1 VSIYATL
8 WEIKLPTDGVWAM
21 DEQDWVRVY
30 AQAVPAHIGHPSDYP
45 DGDPYGDF
53 LPPPVRLDKT
63 EEPVGPPHRAVVIC
77 GPLTTKGS
85 ARSAQEYVNPL
96 LVLTGEEY
104 ESVKWTELF
113 DRISHEIARH
123 AGVARTTA
131 VYLAPDGTITR
142 VVEQDE

>member
-8 WEIKLPTDGVWAM
+8 WEIQLPTDGVWAM

-53 LPPPVRLDKT
+53 LPPPVRLDET
-63 EEPVGPPHRAVVIC
+63 EEPIGPPHRAIVIC
-77 GPLTTKGS
+77 GPLTTKGT
-85 ARSAQEYVNPL
+85 ARSPQEYVNPL

-104 ESVKWTELF
+104 ESIKWTELF
-113 DRISHEIARH
+113 DRICHAIARH
-123 AGVARTTA
+123 TGVARTTA
-131 VYLAPDGTITR
+131 VYFAPDGTITR
-142 VVEQDE
+142 LVEEDE